1 MSYGF
6 PPTKEKAN
14 RAAKISGEEEEENGN
29 ANPLVVVQLPG
40 CVRVF
45 ETPWSAAHQASSI
58 SHHLLELAQ
67 VHVHCIGDA
76 IQPSHPLMPSSPS
89 ALYLPESGTFPVS
102 RLFTSNDQNTGASA
116 AASVLPMNIQD

>member
-58 SHHLLELAQ
+58 SHHLPEFAQ
-67 VHVHCIGDA
+67 VHIHCISDA
-76 IQPSHPLMPSSPS
+76 VQPSHPLTLSSPS
-89 ALYLPESGTFPVS
+89 ALNLSQHQG
-102 RLFTSNDQNTGASA
+102 LC
-116 AASVLPMNIQD
+116 